1 MAIDWISRR
10 RTKLSLIEILKYL
23 DTPPLPNKTLITYLQ
38 FLQDF
43 KLKFFYNLAF
53 ILLYNSKILKFNT
66 IQVFKNYFAKW
77 KFSEI
82 FYIMS
87 KSIPLY
93 IFLKFMIIDI
103 NECYKPVISTL
114 FNFSQIFTYTFVLK
128 SHFLSFLICNICITS
143 SFSNYI

>member
-1 MAIDWISRR
+1 MILNYFFGTKNGTKIKLGSKNLAIDWISRR

-66 IQVFKNYFAKW
+66 IQVFKNYFAK
-77 KFSEI
+77 
-82 FYIMS
+82 
-87 KSIPLY
+87 
-93 IFLKFMIIDI
+93 
-103 NECYKPVISTL
+103 
-114 FNFSQIFTYTFVLK
+114 
-128 SHFLSFLICNICITS
+128 
-143 SFSNYI
+143 